1 MLQLLSL
8 SKADYNL
15 QVRAE
20 RYENP
25 SSRRSNGDCCDF
37 SLISCSND
45 CDTHLEFCFRPPG
58 YSAAATEECPLGIMT
73 AGPVGGDSI
82 TFENSVGSLS
92 NPFTLDIEE
101 SWLVS

>member
-8 SKADYNL
+8 SKADYQL

-25 SSRRSNGDCCDF
+25 SSRRSNGDCCDISF
-37 SLISCSND
+37 SCSND

-58 YSAAATEECPLGIMT
+58 YSDATTEECPLGTLT
-73 AGPVGGDSI
+73 AGSVGGDSI

-92 NPFTLDIEE
+92 NPFIVDIEE